1 MNAAFEIQEGERARL
16 SGALNFATVRTLLAE
31 GQSAINGGRA
41 AIIDLSA
48 VSQSDSAGLALL
60 IEYLSIAK
68 EAKRA
73 LHYEN
78 IPAQIQELARLSEVE
93 ALLNTGTQ

>member
-1 MNAAFEIQEGERARL
+1 
-16 SGALNFATVRTLLAE
+16 
-31 GQSAINGGRA
+31 
-41 AIIDLSA
+41 
-48 VSQSDSAGLALL
+48 L